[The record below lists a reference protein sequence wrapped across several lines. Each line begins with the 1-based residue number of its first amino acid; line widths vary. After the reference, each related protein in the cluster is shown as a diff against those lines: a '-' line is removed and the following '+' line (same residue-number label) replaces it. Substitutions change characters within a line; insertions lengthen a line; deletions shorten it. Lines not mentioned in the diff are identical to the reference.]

1 MYCLSSNGRMV
12 SISSTQCYASGLTSC
27 SGPRREFHGKD
38 TGLGFSTLGAWQVW
52 RERRRVLAILAVVE
66 ICALAAPLA
75 TWSPLSK
82 ADLDLALVLA
92 SLSLIYSLFVIG
104 WEKARRHLL
113 FERTPEI
120 TPNVLA
126 TWCFAAAIIL
136 PPVAAAAV
144 AAISECGG
152 WPVYNPAGTKRL
164 YRFVYH
170 VMTTVLGATA
180 TSEALRL
187 DLPVWDALPIA
198 AGVWLAVGPGLTI
211 LAMCAS
217 GQFGAAKAMLHP
229 RTYRLEVVTMAVAI
243 AEYTSYIAGF
253 PLLIWLS
260 LPVAVVIQRYFTTTE
275 LRAREV
281 GARPMDEQAWLHVA
295 KVVVEAT
302 VTTSVLR
309 IDTADPQTARTVAMM
324 QGGCDAI
331 GTYADGGLAI
341 LLPDCPP
348 AQGDALAR
356 RLRIAMKLHKVECNI
371 AAASKPRDGQ
381 VLDDLL
387 AVSEAML
394 VLSREASRRSAS
406 SP

>member
-1 MYCLSSNGRMV
+1 MYCLSIYEHMVGQFHSMPRMN
-12 SISSTQCYASGLTSC
+12 LTSC
-27 SGPRREFHGKD
+27 SWTGSGTVHGKGP
-38 TGLGFSTLGAWQVW
+38 GLAKTLWAWELW
-52 RERRRVLAILAVVE
+52 RERRRVLIVLAVVE
-66 ICALAAPLA
+66 LSALVAPLA
-75 TWSPLSK
+75 TWSPLSRT
-82 ADLDLALVLA
+82 DLDLSLMLA
-92 SLSLIYSLFVIG
+92 SLSLIYSPFVIG

-113 FERTPEI
+113 FERSPAM

-126 TWCFAAAIIL
+126 TWCFAGAILL
-136 PPVAAAAV
+136 PPIFAAAV
-144 AAISECGG
+144 TAISEIGG
-152 WPVYNPAGTKRL
+152 WPAYNPAGTKRL
-164 YRFVYH
+164 YRFVFY
-170 VMTTVLGATA
+170 VMTQVLAATA

-187 DLPVWDALPIA
+187 GLSAWGALPIA
-198 AGVWLAVGPGLTI
+198 AVTWITVGPALTI
-211 LAMCAS
+211 VAMCAS

-229 RTYRLEVVTMAVAI
+229 RLYRLEIITMAVAI
-243 AEYTSYIAGF
+243 AEYSVYKAGF
-253 PLLIWLS
+253 PLLMWLS
-260 LPVAVVIQRYFTTTE
+260 LPAAVVIQRYFTTAE
-275 LRAREV
+275 LRSREL

-302 VTTSVLR
+302 VTASVLR
-309 IDTADPQTARTVAMM
+309 IDTSDPQTARMVAMM